1 MSKTDSTKTWRE
13 AASRVWQD
21 ERLAAFLATAYSRW
35 AALGAA
41 FCITVLTVTQMPE
54 PGTGTH
60 LETIEKEIVASER
73 VQASFSFETVDL
85 QLTEEGRRAAEA
97 RVPHT
102 YRVRQDIVSQQ
113 LAALSA
119 RLSAIPGHQA
129 AVAERIAAAL
139 RTSTDAVPAEQVA
152 ATAVST
158 YIETLEAE
166 PIVAQAGI
174 EPLTLAVWLRPD
186 PMSLP
191 ERLFAPLDD
200 AVELPEAASTPAL
213 PAASAAGVRTLP
225 RPVVG
230 LEPDSPSGIV
240 FAAAEVLRTLIR
252 EHLEGVLARG
262 VRSASLPPDLQARRI
277 VVVQDGATGSVS
289 EEMALSDAPDAV
301 RARENLRSRIEAAA
315 KQWASVEGDTESD
328 WGKLADAAM
337 AVAAPFITDTLY
349 QDEEATRQARM
360 QKRNAV
366 EPVMKEIQA
375 RETIVNEG
383 ERWDAQARSDAR
395 TYFTLLQNN
404 EQPQGRFA
412 GRIIA
417 HMILALLA
425 LAGFVRALEIFGPKS
440 MEARTKYLYI
450 ALLLMGST
458 LVIGRIAFYIEPTGF
473 VVPVAASAILYAIL
487 VNVRLA
493 TMFTLVTAALV
504 SAQYGY
510 DWRVAVVGLSM
521 SLAGIFSIYKVRRR
535 SDMTAASL
543 KAMGAGFL
551 AMAAIILAMEA
562 PLTETAARHMAL
574 IGLNG
579 FICVF
584 IVPGLLPLLEK
595 TFSVTTDIQL
605 LEYSDL
611 NSEVLGQLAVK
622 VPATWSHSLMIG
634 QLAESVAEAIGA
646 NGLLTRV
653 CAYYHDIGKMRRPD
667 FFSEN
672 QRGENIH
679 DRLSPR
685 MSARTIAEHVS
696 HGADVARSYHLPKPI
711 VDAIYEHHGTC
722 LISFFYSKALKDAK
736 HGDVQES
743 DFRYPGPKPQSRETA
758 ILMICDGVESGVRSI
773 KNPNEDR
780 VREFID
786 KIIKARL
793 EDRQFDECDLTLKD
807 LDTIAELLTK
817 RVVGSLHTRIAYPEM
832 KKDEGERNIIPMQG
846 GGAP

>member
-1 MSKTDSTKTWRE
+1 MSKPDSTKSWRE
-13 AASRVWQD
+13 TASRLWQN
-21 ERLAAFLATAYSRW
+21 ERLAAYLSSTYSRW

-54 PGTGTH
+54 PESGTQ
-60 LETIEKEIVASER
+60 LETIDKEIVASER

-85 QLTEEGRRAAEA
+85 QITEEGRRAAEA
-97 RVPHT
+97 RVPFT
-102 YRVRQDIVSQQ
+102 YRVRQDLVDRQ
-113 LAALSA
+113 LASLNA
-119 RLSAIPGHQA
+119 RLSAIPEHQA
-129 AVAERIAAAL
+129 AVAGRIVAAL
-139 RTSTDAVPAEQVA
+139 RASTNAETAEQVA
-152 ATAVST
+152 AAAVTAYVES
-158 YIETLEAE
+158 LESE
-166 PIVAQAGI
+166 PIVAQTGL
-174 EPLTLAVWLRPD
+174 EPLTLGVWLRPD
-186 PMSLP
+186 PASLP
-191 ERLFAPLDD
+191 ERAFATSG
-200 AVELPEAASTPAL
+200 AGEGGGEELASG
-213 PAASAAGVRTLP
+213 ASGAP
-225 RPVVG
+225 RPVVS
-230 LEPDSPSGIV
+230 LTPDTPAGIT
-240 FAAAEVLRTLIR
+240 FSAGDVLRNLIR

-262 VRSASLPPDLQARRI
+262 VRSATLAPDLQARRV
-277 VVVQDGATGSVS
+277 VVVQDGASGSVS
-289 EEMALSDAPDAV
+289 EEMALGDTPDTAK
-301 RARENLRSRIEAAA
+301 ARENLRSRIEAAA
-315 KQWASVEGDTESD
+315 KQWASVEGDGESD

-337 AVAAPFITDTLY
+337 ALAAPFVTDTLY
-349 QDEEATRQARM
+349 LDEEATRQARM

-366 EPVMKEIQA
+366 EPAMKEIQA
-375 RETIVNEG
+375 RETIINEG
-383 ERWDAQARSDAR
+383 ERWDAQSRSDAR

-404 EQPQGRFA
+404 DQPQGRFV
-412 GRIIA
+412 GRVAA

-425 LAGFVRALEIFGPKS
+425 LGGFVRALEIFGPKS
-440 MEARTKYLYI
+440 EIVRTKYLYI
-450 ALLLMGST
+450 ALLLMGAT
-458 LVIGRIAFYIEPTGF
+458 LIIGRVAFYIEPTGF

-493 TMFTLVTAALV
+493 SMFALLTAGLV

-510 DWRVAVVGLSM
+510 DWRVAVVGTSM
-521 SLAGIFSIYKVRRR
+521 GLAGIFSIYKVRRR

-595 TFSVTTDIQL
+595 AFSVTTDIQL

-611 NSEVLGQLAVK
+611 NNEVLGQLAVK

-634 QLAESVAEAIGA
+634 QLAESVADAIGA
-646 NGLLTRV
+646 NGLLARV

-679 DRLSPR
+679 DKLTPR
-685 MSARTIAEHVS
+685 MSARTIAEHVT

-711 VDAIYEHHGTC
+711 IDAIYEHHGTN
-722 LISFFYSKALKDAK
+722 LISFFYGKALKDAK

-758 ILMICDGVESGVRSI
+758 ILMICDAVESGVRSI
-773 KNPNEDR
+773 KNPTEDR

-807 LDTIAELLTK
+807 LDAIADLLSK
-817 RVVGSLHTRIAYPEM
+817 RVVGSLHTRIAYPDL
-832 KKDEGERNIIPMQG
+832 KKDEGEKNIIHLSG
-846 GGAP
+846 GGAS

>member
-1 MSKTDSTKTWRE
+1 MSKSDSAKSRRDYAARLIQQEWR
-13 AASRVWQD
+13 SG
-21 ERLAAFLATAYSRW
+21 FLSTVYSRW

-41 FCITVLTVTQMPE
+41 FCITVLTVTQLPE
-54 PGTGTH
+54 PGSGTQ
-60 LETIEKEIVASER
+60 LETIDKEIVSSER
-73 VQASFSFETVDL
+73 VQASFSFEAIDL

-102 YRVRQDIVSQQ
+102 YRVHSEIISQQ
-113 LAALSA
+113 LAALNA
-119 RLSAIPGHQA
+119 RIAAIPLHQERVA
-129 AVAERIAAAL
+129 ARIVAAL
-139 RTSTDAVPAEQVA
+139 RTSTDADSAEHVA
-152 ATAVST
+152 MATVNA
-158 YIETLEAE
+158 YIDALESGEAGHTEDFE
-166 PIVAQAGI
+166 PIA
-174 EPLTLAVWLRPD
+174 LAVWLRPD
-186 PMSLP
+186 PASLP
-191 ERLFAPLDD
+191 ERIYVSPEGEGAPAD
-200 AVELPEAASTPAL
+200 AGAGPRTTPRQ
-213 PAASAAGVRTLP
+213 AAGLN
-225 RPVVG
+225 
-230 LEPDSPSGIV
+230 PDSPAQITFPASD
-240 FAAAEVLRTLIR
+240 VLRTLIR
-252 EHLEGVLARG
+252 EHLESVLARG
-262 VRSASLPPDLQARRI
+262 VRGATLAPDLQARRI
-277 VVVQDGATGSVS
+277 VVIQDGASGGVS
-289 EEMALSDAPDAV
+289 EEMALGDMPDTT
-301 RARENLRSRIEAAA
+301 RARENLRSRIETAA
-315 KQWASVEGDTESD
+315 KQWATVEGDTGSD
-328 WGKLADAAM
+328 WGKLADAAL
-337 AVAAPFITDTLY
+337 AVAAPLITDTLY
-349 QDEEATRQARM
+349 LDEEATRQTRM
-360 QKRNAV
+360 QKRNAA

-375 RETIVNEG
+375 RETIINEG
-383 ERWDAQARSDAR
+383 ERWNAQKRSDAR

-404 EQPQGRFA
+404 EQPRGRFA
-412 GRIIA
+412 GRVAA

-440 MEARTKYLYI
+440 IVERTKYLYI
-450 ALLLMGST
+450 ALLLMGGA
-458 LVIGRIAFYIEPTGF
+458 LIIGRIAFYIEPTGF
-473 VVPVAASAILYAIL
+473 VVPVAAAAILYAIL

-493 TMFTLVTAALV
+493 SMFALVTAGLV

-510 DWRVAVVGLSM
+510 DWRVAVVGIAM

-595 TFSVTTDIQL
+595 AFSVTTDIQL

-646 NGLLTRV
+646 NGLLARV

-679 DRLSPR
+679 DKLSPR

-817 RVVGSLHTRIAYPEM
+817 RVVGSLHSRIAYPEM
-832 KKDEGERNIIPMQG
+832 KKEEGERNIIPMPG
-846 GGAP
+846 GGTP